1 MHRIA
6 LLAALVALAAC
17 NNDATSPSVS
27 LVGTYSLRTV
37 NGNPLP
43 YTFSNGSVLVS
54 DQLTLN
60 SDNSYV
66 DLATFSNGS
75 SAAEQGFWSS
85 NNNVITFDDRTDGIQ
100 YTGSLSGSVL
110 TEIFNNTGGF
120 SGSVTEV
127 YQKN

>member
-1 MHRIA
+1 MRRIA

-17 NNDATSPSVS
+17 SNDSTSPSVS
-27 LVGTYSLRTV
+27 LVGSYSLRTI
-37 NGNPLP
+37 NGNTLP

-54 DQLTLN
+54 DRLTLN
-60 SDNSYV
+60 PDNSYV
-66 DLATFSNGS
+66 DFATFSNGS
-75 SAAEQGFWSS
+75 SSTEQGFWSS

-110 TEIFNNTGGF
+110 TEIFQNQGGF